1 MLSDHRHQW
10 LMKRTITGVFHC
22 LKPAIY
28 HPSLLPE
35 NGFMH
40 QLRSIPSF
48 TQLIA
53 DRYQVIEVLK
63 EDGCLQSV
71 LAEDTQDARQN
82 KCLIKQAI
90 GGDHLT
96 TAKLQKPKSLKS
108 IKRQLSREA
117 EILYKLS
124 DSQGIPQILACFKE
138 NQNYYLVQEFIEGT
152 ALAEEFPIG
161 KRDSKRWT
169 ERKCLEMLQEVL
181 AILDPIHQHSAIHCN
196 LNPHNL
202 IRRSAGGG
210 LVLINFGA
218 VQPLRPQSDRRKL
231 SLTVPI
237 GPFGYLPPEQLTNY
251 PQPNSDLYSLGL
263 IAIQGLTGV
272 HPGQL
277 KVDAYTG
284 EIRWQEEL
292 MGPVSEDLVKI
303 LNLMVLNQY
312 QKRYQSVAEVQ
323 QAIASLLSPEKP
335 SLILD
340 VAESV
345 PTLEVAGASET
356 DSPSTDDRATETNPT
371 ENSLNSL
378 AIAAE
383 TEKCLS
389 ETSLLKESTENQTDP
404 LEENIPEKAIEE
416 IDSSAQNTI
425 SPKRK
430 NSSRLFLLIFAITSI
445 IINSLIGCFG
455 LIQLFQFLPS
465 DLGFES
471 FSRAQELY
479 QSGDL
484 SQAIAL
490 AKSVRWDSSAYQDAQ
505 SALEHWQ
512 VESEKAAAKFQ
523 TIETAF
529 QESRWLDVL
538 SLAAEVPAI
547 SYWQDRTAP
556 LVSQAAVKVA
566 PDAQKFLQE
575 AYDKANQKDF
585 LGAIR
590 LLKQIPY
597 QTPAYPTAQAKIL
610 EYEEKHQ
617 IKLETQAYQL
627 LKQAYQRAE
636 AKDFAGAL
644 TLLEKIPEGTPTHA
658 RIQEKISEYQAKRQI
673 KGNALLQQAYNHA
686 AQKNYQAAIQLLKQ
700 VPSETSAYQIAQGK
714 INEYNLK
721 LRYRI
726 TNRSRRQ
733 VSLLPNH
740 QANFSPVIANGY
752 SFNPGDYLQEVN
764 I

>member
-1 MLSDHRHQW
+1 
-10 LMKRTITGVFHC
+10 
-22 LKPAIY
+22 
-28 HPSLLPE
+28 
-35 NGFMH
+35 MH

-53 DRYQVIEVLK
+53 ARYQVIKVLK

-71 LAEDTQDARQN
+71 LAEDTQDASQS

-90 GGDHLT
+90 GGAHLT
-96 TAKLQKPKSLKS
+96 TATLHKPKSLKS
-108 IKRQLSREA
+108 IKRQLSQEA

-124 DSQGIPQILACFKE
+124 GSQGIPQILACFKE

-181 AILDPIHQHSAIHCN
+181 AILDQIHQHNAIHCN

-202 IRRSAGGG
+202 IRRAAGGG

-340 VAESV
+340 VAESA
-345 PTLEVAGASET
+345 PNLEVAKAAET
-356 DSPSTDDRATETNPT
+356 DSPSTDNRGTETNST
-371 ENSLNSL
+371 ENSLAL
-378 AIAAE
+378 ADE
-383 TEKCLS
+383 TENHTHRIEK
-389 ETSLLKESTENQTDP
+389 
-404 LEENIPEKAIEE
+404 NIPEKATNGSKAIN
-416 IDSSAQNTI
+416 ISAEKPI

-430 NSSRLFLLIFAITSI
+430 NSAGTFLLIFAITSI
-445 IINSLIGCFG
+445 IINSLIGSFG
-455 LIQLFQFLPS
+455 LIQLFQVLPS

-505 SALEHWQ
+505 SALEHWRI
-512 VESEKAAAKFQ
+512 EAEKAAATFQ
-523 TIETAF
+523 AIETAF

-566 PDAQKFLQE
+566 PEAQKFLQE

-610 EYEEKHQ
+610 EYEEKQQ

-658 RIQEKISEYQAKRQI
+658 RIQEKIAEYQSKQQI

-686 AQKNYQAAIQLLKQ
+686 AQKDYQAAIQLLKQ
-700 VPSETSAYQIAQGK
+700 IPAETSAYQIAQGK

-721 LRYRI
+721 LRYQI
-726 TNRSRRQ
+726 TNRNRRQ

-740 QANFSPVIANGY
+740 LANFSPVIANEY
-752 SFNPGDYLQEVN
+752 SWNPGDYLQEVN

>member
-1 MLSDHRHQW
+1 
-10 LMKRTITGVFHC
+10 
-22 LKPAIY
+22 
-28 HPSLLPE
+28 
-35 NGFMH
+35 MH

-63 EDGCLQSV
+63 KDGCLQSV
-71 LAEDTQDARQN
+71 LAEDTQDVRQN
-82 KCLIKQAI
+82 KCLIKQVI

-96 TAKLQKPKSLKS
+96 TATLQKPKSLKS

-152 ALAEEFPIG
+152 ALAEEFPIS

-181 AILDPIHQHSAIHCN
+181 AILDSIHQHSAIHCN

-218 VQPLRPQSDRRKL
+218 VQPLCPQSDRRKL

-292 MGPVSEDLVKI
+292 LGPVSEDLVTI

-340 VAESV
+340 VAESA
-345 PTLEVAGASET
+345 PNLEVAEAAET
-356 DSPSTDDRATETNPT
+356 DSPSIDNGGTETNIT
-371 ENSLNSL
+371 ENSL
-378 AIAAE
+378 AIAAGE
-383 TEKCLS
+383 SSFS
-389 ETSLLKESTENQTDP
+389 ETSSFQESSENQTDS
-404 LEENIPEKAIEE
+404 LEENIPEKAITAS
-416 IDSSAQNTI
+416 DSSAQKTI
-425 SPKRK
+425 SPKIKYSARI
-430 NSSRLFLLIFAITSI
+430 FFLIFAITSI
-445 IINSLIGCFG
+445 IINSLIGSFG
-455 LIQLFQFLPS
+455 LIQLFQVLPS
-465 DLGFES
+465 DLGLES

-490 AKSVRWDSSAYQDAQ
+490 AKSVRWDSSAYPDAQ

-512 VESEKAAAKFQ
+512 IESEKAAAKFQ

-566 PDAQKFLQE
+566 PEAQKFLQQ
-575 AYDKANQKDF
+575 AYNKANQKDF
-585 LGAIR
+585 LGAIS
-590 LLKQIPY
+590 LLKQIPER
-597 QTPAYPTAQAKIL
+597 TPAYPTAQAKIL
-610 EYEEKHQ
+610 EYEEKQQ

-627 LKQAYQRAE
+627 LKQAYQKAE

-673 KGNALLQQAYNHA
+673 KGTALLQEAYNYA
-686 AQKNYQAAIQLLKQ
+686 AKKDYQAAIQLLKQ
-700 VPSETSAYQIAQGK
+700 VPSETSAYQIAQEK
-714 INEYNLK
+714 INEYHLK
-721 LRYRI
+721 LRYRM

-752 SFNPGDYLQEVN
+752 SFNPGDYFQEVN

>member
-1 MLSDHRHQW
+1 
-10 LMKRTITGVFHC
+10 
-22 LKPAIY
+22 
-28 HPSLLPE
+28 
-35 NGFMH
+35 MH

-53 DRYQVIEVLK
+53 DRYQIIEVLK

-71 LAEDTQDARQN
+71 LAEDTQDASQN

-90 GGDHLT
+90 GGDNLT
-96 TAKLQKPKSLKS
+96 TATLHKPKSLKS

-124 DSQGIPQILACFKE
+124 NSQGIPQILACFKE
-138 NQNYYLVQEFIEGT
+138 NHNYFLVQEFIEGT
-152 ALAEEFPIG
+152 ALAEEFPVG

-169 ERKCLEMLQEVL
+169 EKKCLEMLQEVL
-181 AILDPIHQHSAIHCN
+181 GILDLIHQHSAIHCN

-218 VQPLRPQSDRRKL
+218 VQPLRPKSDRRKL

-263 IAIQGLTGV
+263 IAIQGLTGM

-303 LNLMVLNQY
+303 LNLMVLHQY
-312 QKRYQSVAEVQ
+312 QNRYQSVAEVQ

-340 VAESV
+340 IAESA
-345 PTLEVAGASET
+345 PNLEVAEAAET
-356 DSPSTDDRATETNPT
+356 DSPSTDDGETETNIT
-371 ENSLNSL
+371 ENSL
-378 AIAAE
+378 AIAAVE
-383 TEKCLS
+383 SEFS
-389 ETSLLKESTENQTDP
+389 ETSLLKESSENQTDT
-404 LEENIPEKAIEE
+404 LAENITKNPTKAI
-416 IDSSAQNTI
+416 DASAETPI
-425 SPKRK
+425 IPKRK
-430 NSSRLFLLIFAITSI
+430 NSARIFLLIFAITSI
-445 IINSLIGCFG
+445 IINSLIGSFG
-455 LIQLFQFLPS
+455 LIQLFQILPS

-566 PDAQKFLQE
+566 PEAQKFLQQ
-575 AYDKANQKDF
+575 AYNKANQKDF
-585 LGAIR
+585 LGAIS

-610 EYEEKHQ
+610 EYEEKQQ
-617 IKLETQAYQL
+617 IKLETQAYKL

-644 TLLEKIPEGTPTHA
+644 TLLEKIPDGTPTHA

-673 KGNALLQQAYNHA
+673 KGNALLQQAYDRA
-686 AQKNYQAAIQLLKQ
+686 AQKDYQAAIQLLKQ
-700 VPSETSAYQIAQGK
+700 IPSETSAHQIAQNK

-726 TNRSRRQ
+726 TNRSRRR
-733 VSLLPNH
+733 VSLLPN
-740 QANFSPVIANGY
+740 QKSNFSSVIANGY
-752 SFNPGDYLQEVN
+752 TFNPGDYFQEVN

>member
-1 MLSDHRHQW
+1 
-10 LMKRTITGVFHC
+10 
-22 LKPAIY
+22 
-28 HPSLLPE
+28 
-35 NGFMH
+35 
-40 QLRSIPSF
+40 
-48 TQLIA
+48 
-53 DRYQVIEVLK
+53 
-63 EDGCLQSV
+63 
-71 LAEDTQDARQN
+71 
-82 KCLIKQAI
+82 
-90 GGDHLT
+90 
-96 TAKLQKPKSLKS
+96 
-108 IKRQLSREA
+108 
-117 EILYKLS
+117 
-124 DSQGIPQILACFKE
+124 
-138 NQNYYLVQEFIEGT
+138 
-152 ALAEEFPIG
+152 
-161 KRDSKRWT
+161 
-169 ERKCLEMLQEVL
+169 
-181 AILDPIHQHSAIHCN
+181 
-196 LNPHNL
+196 
-202 IRRSAGGG
+202 
-210 LVLINFGA
+210 
-218 VQPLRPQSDRRKL
+218 
-231 SLTVPI
+231 
-237 GPFGYLPPEQLTNY
+237 
-251 PQPNSDLYSLGL
+251 LGL

-292 MGPVSEDLVKI
+292 LGPVSEDLVTI

-340 VAESV
+340 VAESA
-345 PTLEVAGASET
+345 PNLEVAEAAET
-356 DSPSTDDRATETNPT
+356 DSPSIDNGGTETNIT
-371 ENSLNSL
+371 ENSL
-378 AIAAE
+378 AIAAGE
-383 TEKCLS
+383 SSFS
-389 ETSLLKESTENQTDP
+389 ETSSFQESSENQTDS
-404 LEENIPEKAIEE
+404 LEENIPEKAITAS
-416 IDSSAQNTI
+416 DSSAQKTI
-425 SPKRK
+425 SPKIKYSARI
-430 NSSRLFLLIFAITSI
+430 FFLIFAITSI
-445 IINSLIGCFG
+445 IINSLIGSFG
-455 LIQLFQFLPS
+455 LIQLFQVLPS
-465 DLGFES
+465 DLGLES

-490 AKSVRWDSSAYQDAQ
+490 AKSVRWDSSAYPDAQ

-512 VESEKAAAKFQ
+512 IESEKAAAKFQ

-566 PDAQKFLQE
+566 PEAQKFLQQ
-575 AYDKANQKDF
+575 AYNKANQKDF
-585 LGAIR
+585 LGAIS
-590 LLKQIPY
+590 LLKQIPER
-597 QTPAYPTAQAKIL
+597 TPAYPTAQAKIL
-610 EYEEKHQ
+610 EYEEKQQ

-627 LKQAYQRAE
+627 LKQAYQKAE

-673 KGNALLQQAYNHA
+673 KGTALLQEAYNYA
-686 AQKNYQAAIQLLKQ
+686 AKKDYQAAIQLLKQ
-700 VPSETSAYQIAQGK
+700 VPSETSAYQIAQEK
-714 INEYNLK
+714 INEYHLK
-721 LRYRI
+721 LRYRM

-752 SFNPGDYLQEVN
+752 SFNPGDYFQEVN

>member
-1 MLSDHRHQW
+1 
-10 LMKRTITGVFHC
+10 
-22 LKPAIY
+22 
-28 HPSLLPE
+28 
-35 NGFMH
+35 MH

-53 DRYQVIEVLK
+53 DRYQIIEVLK

-71 LAEDTQDARQN
+71 LAEDTQDASQN

-90 GGDHLT
+90 GGDNLT
-96 TAKLQKPKSLKS
+96 TATLHKPKSLKS

-124 DSQGIPQILACFKE
+124 NSQGIPQILACFKE
-138 NQNYYLVQEFIEGT
+138 NHNYFLVQEFIEGT
-152 ALAEEFPIG
+152 ALAEEFPVG

-181 AILDPIHQHSAIHCN
+181 GILDSIHQHSAIHCN

-218 VQPLRPQSDRRKL
+218 VQPVRPKSDRRKL

-263 IAIQGLTGV
+263 IAIQGLTGM

-284 EIRWQEEL
+284 EICWQEEL

-303 LNLMVLNQY
+303 LNLMVLHQY
-312 QKRYQSVAEVQ
+312 QNRYQSVAEVQ

-340 VAESV
+340 IAESA
-345 PTLEVAGASET
+345 PNLEVAGAAET
-356 DSPSTDDRATETNPT
+356 DSPSIDESGTETNT
-371 ENSLNSL
+371 TDNSL
-378 AIAAE
+378 AIAAVE
-383 TEKCLS
+383 SSLS
-389 ETSLLKESTENQTDP
+389 ETSLLKENTESQTAN
-404 LEENIPEKAIEE
+404 LEKNIPETATKAKNN
-416 IDSSAQNTI
+416 SAEKTI
-425 SPKRK
+425 KITK
-430 NSSRLFLLIFAITSI
+430 INSARIFLVIFAITSI
-445 IINSLIGCFG
+445 IINSIIGCFG
-455 LIQLFQFLPS
+455 LIQLFQFMPA

-490 AKSVRWDSSAYQDAQ
+490 AKSVRWDSSAYPDAQ
-505 SALEHWQ
+505 SALENWQ

-566 PDAQKFLQE
+566 PEAQKFLQQ
-575 AYDKANQKDF
+575 AYNKANQKDF
-585 LGAIR
+585 LGAIS
-590 LLKQIPY
+590 LLKQIPDR
-597 QTPAYPTAQAKIL
+597 TPAYPTAQAKIL
-610 EYEEKHQ
+610 EYEEKQQ

-627 LKQAYQRAE
+627 LKQAYQKAE

-673 KGNALLQQAYNHA
+673 KGNALLQQAYDRA

-700 VPSETSAYQIAQGK
+700 IPAETSAYQIAQNK

-726 TNRSRRQ
+726 TNRSRRR

-740 QANFSPVIANGY
+740 KSNFSSVIANEY
-752 SFNPGDYLQEVN
+752 SFNPGDYFQEVN
-764 I
+764 V

>member
-1 MLSDHRHQW
+1 
-10 LMKRTITGVFHC
+10 
-22 LKPAIY
+22 
-28 HPSLLPE
+28 
-35 NGFMH
+35 MH

-63 EDGCLQSV
+63 KDGCLQSV
-71 LAEDTQDARQN
+71 LAEDTQDASQN
-82 KCLIKQAI
+82 KCLIKQTI
-90 GGDHLT
+90 DGDHLT
-96 TAKLQKPKSLKS
+96 TPTLQRPKSLKS

-124 DSQGIPQILACFKE
+124 ESQGIPQILACFKE
-138 NQNYYLVQEFIEGT
+138 NHNYYLVQEFIEGT
-152 ALAEEFPIG
+152 ALAEEFPVG

-181 AILDPIHQHSAIHCN
+181 GILDSIHQYSAIHCN

-263 IAIQGLTGV
+263 IAIQGLTGM

-303 LNLMVLNQY
+303 LNLMVLHQY

-340 VAESV
+340 VAESA
-345 PTLEVAGASET
+345 PNLEVTEAAET
-356 DSPSTDDRATETNPT
+356 DSPSTDNRGTETNIT
-371 ENSLNSL
+371 DNSV
-378 AIAAE
+378 AIAAGE
-383 TEKCLS
+383 SSLS
-389 ETSLLKESTENQTDP
+389 ETSSLKESSENQTDI
-404 LEENIPEKAIEE
+404 LEENIPENTRKAVD
-416 IDSSAQNTI
+416 DSAETTI
-425 SPKRK
+425 SFKGK
-430 NSSRLFLLIFAITSI
+430 NPAQIFLLVFAITSI

-455 LIQLFQFLPS
+455 LIQLFQVLPS

-490 AKSVRWDSSAYQDAQ
+490 AKSVRWDSSAYPDAQ
-505 SALEHWQ
+505 SAVEHWQ

-538 SLAAEVPAI
+538 SLAAELPAI

-566 PDAQKFLQE
+566 PEAQKILQQ
-575 AYDKANQKDF
+575 AYHKANQKDF
-585 LGAIR
+585 LGAIS
-590 LLKQIPY
+590 LLKQIPS

-610 EYEEKHQ
+610 EYEEKQQ

-627 LKQAYQRAE
+627 LKQAYQKAE

-658 RIQEKISEYQAKRQI
+658 RIQEKIAEYQAKRQI
-673 KGNALLQQAYNHA
+673 KGNALLQQAYNRA
-686 AQKNYQAAIQLLKQ
+686 AQKNYQAAIELLKQ
-700 VPSETSAYQIAQGK
+700 VPSETSAYQIARGK

-726 TNRSRRQ
+726 TNKNRRQ
-733 VSLLPNH
+733 VSLLPH
-740 QANFSPVIANGY
+740 QNSNFFPVIANGY
-752 SFNPGDYLQEVN
+752 SFNPGDSFQEVN

>member
-1 MLSDHRHQW
+1 MFKTSHR
-10 LMKRTITGVFHC
+10 
-22 LKPAIY
+22 
-28 HPSLLPE
+28 SLFVAAGE
-35 NGFMH
+35 RFYMY
-40 QLRSIPSF
+40 QLRSIPSS

-53 DRYQVIEVLK
+53 ARYQIIEVLK
-63 EDGCLQSV
+63 EDGCLQSL
-71 LAEDTQDARQN
+71 LAKDTQDARQS
-82 KCLIKQAI
+82 KCLIKQVI

-96 TAKLQKPKSLKS
+96 TPTLGKPKSLKS
-108 IKRQLSREA
+108 LKRQLGQEA

-124 DSQGIPQILACFKE
+124 NSPGIPQIFACFKE

-152 ALAEEFPIG
+152 ALADEFPVG

-181 AILDPIHQHSAIHCN
+181 GILDLIHQHSAIHCN

-218 VQPLRPQSDRRKL
+218 VQPVRPQSDRRKL

-237 GPFGYLPPEQLTNY
+237 GPFGYLPPEQLSNY

-292 MGPVSEDLVKI
+292 IRPVSEDLVKI
-303 LNLMVLNQY
+303 LNLMVLPQY
-312 QKRYQSVAEVQ
+312 QKRYQSAAEVQ

-335 SLILD
+335 SLILEI
-340 VAESV
+340 AKSV
-345 PTLEVAGASET
+345 PNLGVAGAAET
-356 DSPSTDDRATETNPT
+356 DSPSTDDGETETNIT
-371 ENSLNSL
+371 ENSL
-378 AIAAE
+378 AIAAVE
-383 TEKCLS
+383 SEFS
-389 ETSLLKESTENQTDP
+389 ETSLLKESSENKTDTITDTTAENITENPT
-404 LEENIPEKAIEE
+404 KAIDASAETP
-416 IDSSAQNTI
+416 IITQGKSSGRI
-425 SPKRK
+425 
-430 NSSRLFLLIFAITSI
+430 FLLIFAITSI
-445 IINSLIGCFG
+445 IINSLIGSFG
-455 LIQLFQFLPS
+455 LIQLFQVLPS
-465 DLGFES
+465 DLGLES
-471 FSRAQELY
+471 FIRAQELY

-505 SALEHWQ
+505 RALEHWQ

-523 TIETAF
+523 AIETAF

-538 SLAAEVPAI
+538 SLAAELPAI
-547 SYWQDRTAP
+547 SYWQDRAAP

-566 PDAQKFLQE
+566 PEAQQLLQQ
-575 AYDKANQKDF
+575 AYHKANQKDF
-585 LGAIR
+585 LGAIS
-590 LLKQIPY
+590 LLKKIPY

-658 RIQEKISEYQAKRQI
+658 RIQEKIAEYQAKRQI
-673 KGNALLQQAYNHA
+673 RGNALLQQAYERA
-686 AQKNYQAAIQLLKQ
+686 AQKDYQAAIQLLKQ
-700 VPSETSAYQIAQGK
+700 IPSETSAYEIAQNK

-721 LRYRI
+721 LRYHV
-726 TNRSRRQ
+726 TNRNRRQ
-733 VSLLPNH
+733 VSLLPS
-740 QANFSPVIANGY
+740 QKPSFSSVIANGY
-752 SFNPGDYLQEVN
+752 SFNPGEHLQEIN
-764 I
+764 IKLNPIIWPGN

>member
-1 MLSDHRHQW
+1 
-10 LMKRTITGVFHC
+10 
-22 LKPAIY
+22 
-28 HPSLLPE
+28 
-35 NGFMH
+35 MH

-63 EDGCLQSV
+63 KDGCLQSV
-71 LAEDTQDARQN
+71 LAEDTQDVRQN
-82 KCLIKQAI
+82 KCLIKQVI

-96 TAKLQKPKSLKS
+96 TATLQKPKSLKS

-181 AILDPIHQHSAIHCN
+181 AILDSIHQHSAIHCN

-218 VQPLRPQSDRRKL
+218 VQPLCPQSDRRKL

-292 MGPVSEDLVKI
+292 LGPVSEDLVTI

-340 VAESV
+340 VAESA
-345 PTLEVAGASET
+345 PNLEVAEAAET
-356 DSPSTDDRATETNPT
+356 DSPSIDNGGTETNIT
-371 ENSLNSL
+371 ENSL
-378 AIAAE
+378 AIAAGE
-383 TEKCLS
+383 SSFS
-389 ETSLLKESTENQTDP
+389 ETSSFQESSENQTDS
-404 LEENIPEKAIEE
+404 LEENIPEKAITAS
-416 IDSSAQNTI
+416 DSSAQKTI
-425 SPKRK
+425 SPKIKYSARI
-430 NSSRLFLLIFAITSI
+430 FFLIFAITSI
-445 IINSLIGCFG
+445 IINSLIGSFG
-455 LIQLFQFLPS
+455 LIQLFQVLPS
-465 DLGFES
+465 DLGLES

-490 AKSVRWDSSAYQDAQ
+490 AKSVRWDSSAYPDAQ

-512 VESEKAAAKFQ
+512 IESEKAAAKFQ

-566 PDAQKFLQE
+566 PEAQKFLQQ
-575 AYDKANQKDF
+575 AYNKANQKDF
-585 LGAIR
+585 LGAIS
-590 LLKQIPY
+590 LLKQIPER
-597 QTPAYPTAQAKIL
+597 TPAYPTAQAKIL
-610 EYEEKHQ
+610 EYEEKQQ

-627 LKQAYQRAE
+627 LKQAYQKAE

-673 KGNALLQQAYNHA
+673 KGTALLQEAYNYA
-686 AQKNYQAAIQLLKQ
+686 AKKDYQAAIQLLKQ
-700 VPSETSAYQIAQGK
+700 VPSETSAYQIAQEK
-714 INEYNLK
+714 INEYHLK
-721 LRYRI
+721 LRYRM

-752 SFNPGDYLQEVN
+752 SFNPGDYFQEVN

>member
-1 MLSDHRHQW
+1 MFPDHRHQW
-10 LMKRTITGVFHC
+10 LIKRTITGVFHC

-63 EDGCLQSV
+63 QDGCLQSV
-71 LAEDTQDARQN
+71 LAEDTQDASQN
-82 KCLIKQAI
+82 KCLIKQVLS
-90 GGDHLT
+90 GDNLT
-96 TAKLQKPKSLKS
+96 TATLHKPKSLKS

-124 DSQGIPQILACFKE
+124 NSQGIPQIFACFKE

-181 AILDPIHQHSAIHCN
+181 GILDSIHQHSAIHCN

-303 LNLMVLNQY
+303 LNLMVVNQY

-323 QAIASLLSPEKP
+323 QAIASLLDPEKP

-340 VAESV
+340 IAESA
-345 PTLEVAGASET
+345 PNLEVAGAAEI
-356 DSPSTDDRATETNPT
+356 DSPSTDDRGTETNPT
-371 ENSLNSL
+371 ENSL

-383 TEKCLS
+383 TESSLS
-389 ETSLLKESTENQTDP
+389 ETSLLKESSEDKTEVVEEKTT
-404 LEENIPEKAIEE
+404 ETAKENINLFSEHSIQSIKQP
-416 IDSSAQNTI
+416 
-425 SPKRK
+425 RK
-430 NSSRLFLLIFAITSI
+430 NSARIFLLIFAITSI
-445 IINSLIGCFG
+445 IINSVIGSFG
-455 LIQLFQFLPS
+455 LIQLFQVLPS
-465 DLGFES
+465 DLGLES

-512 VESEKAAAKFQ
+512 IESEKAAAKFQ

-566 PDAQKFLQE
+566 PEAQKVLQE
-575 AYDKANQKDF
+575 AYNKANQKDF

-610 EYEEKHQ
+610 EYEQKQQ

-644 TLLEKIPEGTPTHA
+644 NLLEKIPEGTPTHA
-658 RIQEKISEYQAKRQI
+658 RIKDKIAEYQTKRQI
-673 KGNALLQQAYNHA
+673 KATALLQQAYNHA
-686 AQKNYQAAIQLLKQ
+686 AQKDYQAAIQVLKQ
-700 VPSETSAYQIAQGK
+700 IPSETSAYQIAQGK

-721 LRYRI
+721 QRYRI
-726 TNRSRRQ
+726 TNRNRRQ

-740 QANFSPVIANGY
+740 LANFSPAIAHGN